1 MELNEHERLQLLQLA
16 HESIRRRL
24 LDAHE
29 LTPTRGEFPDDK
41 FWQGQGV
48 FITLTEHG
56 ELRGCI
62 GTIMPV
68 SPLVQAVASNAIS
81 AAFNDPRFEPVEEA
95 ELAELCIEISLLSVP
110 AELAFSSPADLESK
124 LATTHPGVILQRGVY
139 QATFLPQVWEQLPD
153 VRAFLEALCRKAG
166 LRTESLSQPGLRVFT
181 YTALAFSEDAR

>member
-1 MELNEHERLQLLQLA
+1 MELNEHERFQLLQLA
-16 HESIRRRL
+16 RESIRRRL

-41 FWQGQGV
+41 FWQDQGV
-48 FITLTEHG
+48 FVTLTEHG

-68 SPLVQAVASNAIS
+68 SPLIQAVASNAIS

-95 ELAELCIEISLLSVP
+95 EFANLRIELSLLSVP
-110 AELAFSSPADLESK
+110 AELAFSSLADLESK

-166 LRTESLSQPGLRVFT
+166 LRTESLSPPGLRVFT
-181 YTALAFSEDAR
+181 YTALAFSEDAQ